1 MLKNLRYKEK
11 KKNLP
16 SEVSHDTAKLLTQW
30 ADMRARNHQPQ
41 MILMHWLLQ
50 PSLEKH
56 GSKH

>member
-1 MLKNLRYKEK
+1 MLKNLHYKEK

-50 PSLEKH
+50 PSLEKRI
-56 GSKH
+56 